1 MLPRQFIIS
10 RLAPFMTVCDAGR
23 VRVRLDGGSL
33 EIDVKPSNLKRISK
47 EKGDVYDVTMGLASD
62 VQSFYI

>member
-1 MLPRQFIIS
+1 
-10 RLAPFMTVCDAGR
+10 MTVRDAGR

-33 EIDVKPSNLKRISK
+33 EIDVKPANLKRISK
-47 EKGDVYDVTMGLASD
+47 EKGDFCDVTMGLAWY

>member
-10 RLAPFMTVCDAGR
+10 RLAPIMTVRDAGR

-33 EIDVKPSNLKRISK
+33 EIDVKPANLKRVSK
-47 EKGDVYDVTMGLASD
+47 EKGDFCAVTMDLACD
-62 VQSFYI
+62 LQSFYI